1 MPLDSGYWIA
11 AQSFMLFTALG
22 VLATNQCHKWAHM
35 GERAPAAARWAQR
48 AGIVLSPEH
57 HMLHHTAPFDS
68 HFCTSN
74 GWLNAYLNRVL
85 RAWR

>member
-1 MPLDSGYWIA
+1 
-11 AQSFMLFTALG
+11 MLFTALG

-35 GERAPAAARWAQR
+35 DPAAVPVPVRWAQR
-48 AGIVLSPEH
+48 VGLVLSPAH
-57 HMLHHTAPFDS
+57 HKLHHTAPFDS

-74 GWLNAYLNRVL
+74 GWLNTTLNSIL